1 MPVESEE
8 LGEVADFAITF
19 ITMLDASMMEE
30 IAARIL
36 IAALAKMIW
45 PKLRPML
52 DLLESNFA
60 NFVFHV
66 TSDMEIKMKIVGC
79 VTTLSKLAFN
89 KNL

>member
-30 IAARIL
+30 IAARIQT
-36 IAALAKMIW
+36 AAGAKMIW

-52 DLLESNFA
+52 ELLEANFA
-60 NFVFHV
+60 N
-66 TSDMEIKMKIVGC
+66 
-79 VTTLSKLAFN
+79 LSFMLPRTWK
-89 KNL
+89 

>member
-1 MPVESEE
+1 MPAESEE
-8 LGEVADFAITF
+8 VGEVADFAGTLG
-19 ITMLDASMMEE
+19 TMLDASMMEE
-30 IAARIL
+30 IAARIQT
-36 IAALAKMIW
+36 AAGAKMIW

-52 DLLESNFA
+52 ELLEPNFA

-79 VTTLSKLAFN
+79 VTTLSKLALN

>member
-1 MPVESEE
+1 MPAESEE
-8 LGEVADFAITF
+8 VGEVADFAGTLG
-19 ITMLDASMMEE
+19 TMLDASMMEE

-52 DLLESNFA
+52 ELLEANFA
-60 NFVFHV
+60 NLSFNK
-66 TSDMEIKMKIVGC
+66 EKLKIIGC
-79 VTTLSKLAFN
+79 VTTLSKLPLN

>member
-19 ITMLDASMMEE
+19 ITMLDASLMEE
-30 IAARIL
+30 IAARIQT
-36 IAALAKMIW
+36 AAGAKMMW

-52 DLLESNFA
+52 ELLEANFA
-60 NFVFHV
+60 NLSFNK
-66 TSDMEIKMKIVGC
+66 EKLKIIGC
-79 VTTLSKLAFN
+79 VTTLSKLPLN